1 MEEDKSRHNSVSQ
14 EDSLSVKELFERASW
29 WARCSERRD
38 LLRVATAISLM
49 EAKLQTYEEA
59 SATSPGESQ
68 QSAEV
73 KESSQGLSSGFTV
86 LGLQMCGRLLKQA
99 KEAFA
104 MGDVDSAYIWA
115 NELEREML
123 VTLSDEELQAKLLS
137 AKEEASE
144 KLTKWRAST
153 VPKLL
158 SASEAAGERRGEV
171 TAQRKETPLSPSR
184 QSRLVTLGTLKE
196 IMLHLHSNSQNL
208 YRNMRQLR
216 FQLTIASLSVT
227 VMVLAMLVLNEMGFF
242 EALGRQMQERLPMAI
257 LSGLLGGVLS
267 VAYTVA
273 RVDPK
278 QKIPEVKAS
287 FLVTVVRPIIG
298 AAVALPVLALIE
310 SGLLS
315 LPDSQRLWVVLTFCF
330 LAGFSERWFLGIMEK
345 LEKQKT

>member
-1 MEEDKSRHNSVSQ
+1 MEKDRSRHNSVSQ

-38 LLRVATAISLM
+38 LLRLATAISLM

-59 SATSPGESQ
+59 SASSPGESQ

-73 KESSQGLSSGFTV
+73 KESSQGLSRGFTV

-158 SASEAAGERRGEV
+158 SASEAAGERRVEV
-171 TAQRKETPLSPSR
+171 TAQRKETLSPSR

-208 YRNMRQLR
+208 YRNMRQVR

-227 VMVLAMLVLNEMGFF
+227 VMVLAMLVLNEMEFF
-242 EALGRQMQERLPMAI
+242 EALGRHMQERLPMAI

>member
-38 LLRVATAISLM
+38 LLRLATAISLM

-59 SATSPGESQ
+59 SASSPGESQ
-68 QSAEV
+68 QSGEV
-73 KESSQGLSSGFTV
+73 KESSQGLSGGFTV

-158 SASEAAGERRGEV
+158 SAGEAAGERRVEV
-171 TAQRKETPLSPSR
+171 TAQRKETLSPTR

-242 EALGRQMQERLPMAI
+242 EALGRPMQERLPMAI

-278 QKIPEVKAS
+278 QKIPEAKAS

>member
-1 MEEDKSRHNSVSQ
+1 MGDDKSQHDCVSQ
-14 EDSLSVKELFERASW
+14 DDALSVKELFKSASW
-29 WARCSERRD
+29 WARCSKRND
-38 LLRVATAISLM
+38 LLRIATAISMM
-49 EAKLQTYEEA
+49 EVKLKSYEDL
-59 SATSPGESQ
+59 SVSSPGNGQGSTED
-68 QSAEV
+68 
-73 KESSQGLSSGFTV
+73 KDSSRVFSSGFTV
-86 LGLQMCGRLLKQA
+86 MGLQMCGRLLKQA
-99 KEAFA
+99 KEAFT
-104 MGDVDSAYIWA
+104 MGDVDSAYIWM

-123 VTLSDEELQAKLLS
+123 VALSDEELQTKLIS

-144 KLTKWRAST
+144 KLGKWRGSA

-158 SASEAAGERRGEV
+158 NASVATEERRVEAPAAG
-171 TAQRKETPLSPSR
+171 KEAPAPSC
-184 QSRLVTLGTLKE
+184 QSRLANLGTLKE

-242 EALGRQMQERLPMAI
+242 EALGRHMQERLPMAI

-273 RVDPK
+273 RADPK

-287 FLVTVVRPIIG
+287 FLVTAVRPIIG
-298 AAVALPVLALIE
+298 AAVALPVLVLIE

-315 LPDSQRLWVVLTFCF
+315 IPDNQRLWVVLTFCF